1 MDRAEAKG
9 FGAAIAGHAL
19 LIAILSA
26 GFATATKEPILSQPM
41 EVAFVEEVA
50 LESTAPAPASEA
62 PAPKLAEVEGQVQAE
77 APPPAPEP
85 LPVPSPPVPR
95 PPAPTP
101 PVPKVVPRPQPK
113 AEPVKPKPAPT
124 PAPTKAA
131 PPVKPRP
138 APAPTPPKAE
148 PVKARTAPAR
158 PAPANPPAKAPA
170 VAGAAPNAKSAAR
183 PTGRLKGLLTGI
195 GESDNDSRS
204 TAPPAAKAGPAVQ
217 ASLAA
222 EVRRQLKPHWKA
234 PTGADVEMLRT
245 ELTIRL
251 AENGAVVDVDV
262 IRTTGQNESNRPQ
275 VKLHQEQAVRAARL
289 ASPFRLPAEFYDTW
303 KVLSPI
309 GFDKRLSQ

>member
-26 GFATATKEPILSQPM
+26 GFATATRKPILSQPM
-41 EVAFVEEVA
+41 EVAFVEEVGI
-50 LESTAPAPASEA
+50 ESTSPTPTSEA
-62 PAPKLAEVEGQVQAE
+62 PAPKLAEVEGPVEAE
-77 APPPAPEP
+77 APPPPAPEP
-85 LPVPSPPVPR
+85 VPVPSPPVPP

-124 PAPTKAA
+124 PAPTKAE
-131 PPVKPRP
+131 PVKPKP
-138 APAPTPPKAE
+138 APAPAPPKAA
-148 PVKARTAPAR
+148 PVKAKTAPAR
-158 PAPANPPAKAPA
+158 PAPANPAAKAPA
-170 VAGAAPNAKSAAR
+170 VSGATPGAKSAAQ

-195 GESDNDSRS
+195 GDTDNDSRS
-204 TAPPAAKAGPAVQ
+204 TTPPAAKAGPAVQ

-234 PTGADVEMLRT
+234 PTGADAELLRT

-289 ASPFRLPAEFYDTW
+289 ASPFRLPAEHYDTW